1 MTEGR
6 QPAYYSQLWF
16 LLAAVVVAGFLIYLL
31 QPILLPFLAG
41 GLIAYLG
48 DPVVDRLQR
57 LGLGRSLGVVAVF
70 LVLTLV
76 AVGVV
81 LVLLPLIGRQ
91 LNALGDYVPVAV
103 EWFQG
108 QLVPMLE
115 TYLGVDPAALE
126 IGRLRTLLAEHW
138 QTGGD
143 VVAMLVSRVGQ
154 SGMAFLGL
162 LANLALIPVVAF
174 YLMRDWDEVMARIR
188 SLLPRTLEPTV
199 TRLAG
204 ECDDVLGAFLRGQ
217 LLVMLSLGIVY
228 AVGLWLVGLDLAI
241 LIGMLAG
248 VANIVPYLGF
258 IIGIGTAGIAVL
270 IQFGDWLVPLV
281 LVLAVFSVGQLLEGA
296 LLTPLLVGDR
306 IGLHPVAVIFAVL
319 AGGQLF
325 GFTGVLLALPVAAMI
340 MVLLRYAHQHYKA
353 SSFYEHPE
361 RPGEA
366 TEQD

>member
-1 MTEGR
+1 MTEGT
-6 QPAYYSQLWF
+6 QPAHYHQLWF
-16 LLAAVVVAGFLIYLL
+16 LLAAVVLAGFLIYLL
-31 QPILLPFLAG
+31 QPILLPFLVG
-41 GLIAYLG
+41 GLLAYLG
-48 DPVVDRLQR
+48 DPMVDRLQR
-57 LGLGRSLGVVAVF
+57 LGLGRTPGVVAVF
-70 LVLTLV
+70 VVLTLLATG
-76 AVGVV
+76 AV
-81 LVLLPLIGRQ
+81 LILLPLIGRQ
-91 LNALGDYVPVAV
+91 VNALGGYIPVAV

-108 QLVPMLE
+108 RLVPMLE
-115 TYLGVDPAALE
+115 TYLGVDPEALDL
-126 IGRLRTLLAEHW
+126 GRLRTVLAENW

-143 VVAMLVSRVGQ
+143 VAAMLVSRVGQ
-154 SGMAFLGL
+154 SGMALLGL

-188 SLLPRTLEPTV
+188 GLLPRTLEPTV

-217 LLVMLSLGIVY
+217 LLVMLSLGVVY
-228 AVGLWLVGLDLAI
+228 TVGLWLVGLDLAI

-258 IIGIGTAGIAVL
+258 IIGFGAAAAAVV
-270 IQFGDWLVPLV
+270 IQFSDWLLPLV

-340 MVLLRYAHQHYKA
+340 MVLLRYAHQRYKA
-353 SSFYEHPE
+353 SSFYEHRE
-361 RPGEA
+361 SPGEA
-366 TEQD
+366 TEPD